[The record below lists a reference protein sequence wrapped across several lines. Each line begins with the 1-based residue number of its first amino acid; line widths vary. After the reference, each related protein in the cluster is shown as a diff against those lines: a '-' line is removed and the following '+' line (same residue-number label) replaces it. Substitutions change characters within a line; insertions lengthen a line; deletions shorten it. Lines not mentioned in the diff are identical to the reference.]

1 VVNLTAALG
10 TPKGCVR
17 IASERD
23 SIPAKS
29 STLGTRRD
37 SIPAYL
43 ERIAS
48 LRGWVGPTEAFL
60 HEFSKQGQYVIRNKN
75 PTYLSSWLSFLSEN
89 LQSVW
94 YISLLGLF
102 SVNSQPIE

>member
-1 VVNLTAALG
+1 MVNLTAALG

-48 LRGWVGPTEAFL
+48 LRGWVGPTEAFSEYVQ
-60 HEFSKQGQYVIRNKN
+60 HEFSKQGHYVIRNKN

-89 LQSVW
+89 LQSV
-94 YISLLGLF
+94 
-102 SVNSQPIE
+102 

>member
-1 VVNLTAALG
+1 MVNLTAALG

-48 LRGWVGPTEAFL
+48 LRGWVGPTVSHCNCVALVAFSEFTQ
-60 HEFSKQGQYVIRNKN
+60 HEFSKQEQKCD
-75 PTYLSSWLSFLSEN
+75 
-89 LQSVW
+89 
-94 YISLLGLF
+94 
-102 SVNSQPIE
+102 

>member
-1 VVNLTAALG
+1 MVNLTAALG

-94 YISLLGLF
+94 YISLLG
-102 SVNSQPIE
+102 